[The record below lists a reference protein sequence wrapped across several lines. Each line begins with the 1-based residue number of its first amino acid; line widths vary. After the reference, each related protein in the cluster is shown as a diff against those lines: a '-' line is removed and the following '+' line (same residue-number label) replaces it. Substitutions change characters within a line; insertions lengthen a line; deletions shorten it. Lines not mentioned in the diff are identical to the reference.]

1 METTGG
7 ACSYIWTPLTKM
19 ENGDSFINMNDNTE
33 TTVLNWA
40 RGQPNG
46 GENENF
52 VLIKVAEKALADA
65 EADWPS
71 CSSCRISKMLLLHLD
86 GRCEHSL
93 MGNVREYQIL
103 YLLYT
108 FSITDQKYKI
118 FNTRTSIG
126 FNGWKS
132 ITIRLSL
139 IQ

>member
-1 METTGG
+1 METEG
-7 ACSYIWTPLTKM
+7 L
-19 ENGDSFINMNDNTE
+19 FINMNDNTE

-46 GENENF
+46 GRSEKF
-52 VLIKVAEKALADA
+52 VQIKIAEKALNDA

-86 GRCEHSL
+86 GRCEHSV

-118 FNTRTSIG
+118 FNTQSSIG

-132 ITIRLSL
+132 ITIRLSFV
-139 IQ
+139 QKESFYY